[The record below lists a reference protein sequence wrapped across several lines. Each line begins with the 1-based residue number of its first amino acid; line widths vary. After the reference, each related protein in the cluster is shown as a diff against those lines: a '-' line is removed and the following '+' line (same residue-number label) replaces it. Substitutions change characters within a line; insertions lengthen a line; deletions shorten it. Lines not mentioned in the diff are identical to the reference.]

1 MKRYIHLTIAI
12 MLALNIACGVFAIS
26 SSAQTSVSPTLRADI
41 PFTFSVGEKS
51 LPAGIYT
58 VRILNPTS
66 DRKTL
71 QIRSENGRVSAM
83 VQTIG
88 VNGPVSDDAK
98 LVFHRYGE
106 QYFFAQAQMAGERTS
121 LAATKTRA
129 ERATQRA
136 MKRPDSNTV
145 VAIVAH

>member
-1 MKRYIHLTIAI
+1 MESQLRLFIAI
-12 MLALNIACGVFAIS
+12 VIICGVSAIS
-26 SSAQTSVSPTLRADI
+26 SHAQTTASATLRAEI
-41 PFTFSVGEKS
+41 PFAFTVGEKS
-51 LPAGIYT
+51 LPAGVYT

-83 VQTIG
+83 VQTLG
-88 VNGPVSDDAK
+88 VNGALSDDAK
-98 LVFHRYGE
+98 LVFHRYGK
-106 QYFFAQAQMAGERTS
+106 QYFFAQAQMAGETTS

-136 MKRPDSNTV
+136 MKRADRNTV

>member
-1 MKRYIHLTIAI
+1 MKRNLYLSIAI
-12 MLALNIACGVFAIS
+12 MITCGVFAIVGQ
-26 SSAQTSVSPTLRADI
+26 AQSSVSPTMRAHV
-41 PFTFSVGEKS
+41 PFTFTVGDKS
-51 LPAGIYT
+51 LPAGDYT

-71 QIRSENGRVSAM
+71 LIRSENGRVSAI
-83 VQTIG
+83 VQTFG
-88 VNGPVSDDAK
+88 VNSALAKDTK
-98 LVFHRYGE
+98 LVFRRYGE
-106 QYFFAQAQMAGERTS
+106 QYFFAQAQMAGDTMS

-136 MKRPDSNTV
+136 MKRPDSSTV

>member
-1 MKRYIHLTIAI
+1 MKRYIHFSVAI
-12 MLALNIACGVFAIS
+12 MIVCGVFAL
-26 SSAQTSVSPTLRADI
+26 SARAQSNVSPTIRANI
-41 PFTFSVGEKS
+41 PFAFQVGDKS
-51 LPAGIYT
+51 LPAGVYT

-71 QIRSENGRVSAM
+71 QIRNEDGRVSAI
-83 VQTIG
+83 VQTTA
-88 VNGPVSDDAK
+88 VNDAIADNTK
-98 LVFHRYGE
+98 LVFRRYGE
-106 QYFFAQAQMAGERTS
+106 QYFFAQAQMAGDAMS

-136 MKRPDSNTV
+136 LKHRDSSSI

>member
-1 MKRYIHLTIAI
+1 MKRQVRLFIAI
-12 MLALNIACGVFAIS
+12 VIICGVSAIS
-26 SSAQTSVSPTLRADI
+26 SRAQTSVSPTLRAEI
-41 PFTFSVGEKS
+41 PFTFSVGQKS
-51 LPAGIYT
+51 LPAGVYT

-88 VNGPVSDDAK
+88 VNGAVSDDAK

-106 QYFFAQAQMAGERTS
+106 KYFFAQAQMAGERTS

-136 MKRPDSNTV
+136 MKRPDNNTV